1 MVTRLARQMPPDRTA
16 ESYSAVVG
24 RWTTLWPVQIVCLW
38 ADRTMAATRMH
49 RQTNKRTGRQMCRRD
64 GKRACRRVCVSLV
77 CAWSCFA
84 LRANRVN
91 ATWHWVHASCRSGS
105 ITPQWWWLGPKKKNV
120 AYKAECMEMNMR
132 TKKDVQVSYSVSRS
146 FALVSSLVESQWLRS
161 LCDSLLAFCC
171 FLNLKRVEI
180 IDLSHIVH
188 ENLAEKRFSQKKNF
202 PFIVLCI
209 CSFEYRFWRMCINPT
224 YPNFSDLFFT
234 NLWKNLEKNS
244 SEMVKSQHLPIT
256 QFYYHFWAQSLNA
269 LIFPIIFNA

>member
-105 ITPQWWWLGPKKKNV
+105 ITPQWWWLGPKKKSCCIQSRMHGDEHANKEGC
-120 AYKAECMEMNMR
+120 AS
-132 TKKDVQVSYSVSRS
+132 QLLSQSV
-146 FALVSSLVESQWLRS
+146 V
-161 LCDSLLAFCC
+161 C
-171 FLNLKRVEI
+171 FG
-180 IDLSHIVH
+180 
-188 ENLAEKRFSQKKNF
+188 
-202 PFIVLCI
+202 
-209 CSFEYRFWRMCINPT
+209 
-224 YPNFSDLFFT
+224 
-234 NLWKNLEKNS
+234 
-244 SEMVKSQHLPIT
+244 
-256 QFYYHFWAQSLNA
+256 
-269 LIFPIIFNA
+269 